1 MVEDKFNVLIVDDE
15 QVICDLLVEELSES
29 GLKCYSV
36 TDGKSALEKIKTESF
51 DLVLLDIRLPGMSGI
66 ELLRELWLNHSDMPI
81 IMITAVNDIDTA
93 VEAMKLG
100 AVDYIVKP
108 FDLEKVNASV
118 HTALENQAT
127 NKSTSQLNAI
137 ARGVEVKLDPFS
149 AYSKVVTQK
158 TAEIARQL
166 DIPENEIN
174 RWAAEKERLHTGK
187 RR

>member
-1 MVEDKFNVLIVDDE
+1 MVDERYNVLIVDDE

-29 GLKCYSV
+29 ELKCYSV
-36 TDGKSALEKIKTESF
+36 TDGKSALEKINNESF
-51 DLVLLDIRLPGMSGI
+51 DLILLDIRLPGMSGI
-66 ELLRELWLNHSDMPI
+66 ELLRELWLNHSNVPI

-118 HTALENQAT
+118 RTALENQTT
-127 NKSTSQLNAI
+127 NKSASQMDAI

-158 TAEIARQL
+158 TVEIARQL
-166 DIPENEIN
+166 GIPEDEIN
-174 RWAAEKERLHTGK
+174 RWAVEKERLHTGK
-187 RR
+187 RK

>member
-1 MVEDKFNVLIVDDE
+1 MIEDKFNVLIVDDE

-36 TDGKSALEKIKTESF
+36 IDGKSALEKIKTESF

-66 ELLRELWLNHSDMPI
+66 ELLRELWLNHSDVPI

-118 HTALENQAT
+118 HTSLENQAT

-158 TAEIARQL
+158 TTEIARQL
-166 DIPENEIN
+166 DIPEDEIN

-187 RR
+187 RK